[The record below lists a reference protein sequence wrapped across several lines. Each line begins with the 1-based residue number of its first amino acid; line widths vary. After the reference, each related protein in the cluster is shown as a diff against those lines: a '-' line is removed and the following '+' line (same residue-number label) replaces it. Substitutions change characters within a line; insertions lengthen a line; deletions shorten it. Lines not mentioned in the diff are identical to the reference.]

1 MIPLRPCLLTKS
13 ISERPCMRSYPA
25 KSAGFSPR
33 AVKANIILEF
43 SVDLLLSSC
52 PCSFIFSLTYFSTL
66 YKYAS
71 SASSDRPVPERA
83 RPITTHSPPTEST
96 KGEVSSVISLRY
108 LPVFS
113 YLSSTLSPPHPDSK
127 NSIKAISTMIL
138 PESLTLSFILH
149 LCVSVAPSSFYY
161 TNILLLARGCC
172 QWKSLIFH

>member
-1 MIPLRPCLLTKS
+1 MVQLRPCLLTKS

-33 AVKANIILEF
+33 AVKAKITEF

-52 PCSFIFSLTYFSTL
+52 PCSFIFSLTYFSTS

-83 RPITTHSPPTEST
+83 RPITTHSPPTEFT
-96 KGEVSSVISLRY
+96 EGKSLFCHLFKIFACLLRFIR
-108 LPVFS
+108 LHCRRRIPIAKTAS
-113 YLSSTLSPPHPDSK
+113 
-127 NSIKAISTMIL
+127 KAISTMIL
-138 PESLTLSFILH
+138 PESTTFLH
-149 LCVSVAPSSFYY
+149 IHTCVFVAPSSFYY

-172 QWKSLIFH
+172 QWNLIFH